1 MHIISELT
9 LIRYV
14 LKRISQYTP
23 QADLNLVKKAYRYSI
38 KAHQSQNRYSGQPYI
53 FHLLEVAKILADLEL
68 DVITI
73 AAGILHDV
81 IEDTDT
87 QLSTIKEE
95 FGEEITMLVNGVTKL
110 SRISFKTQEEQQAE
124 NFRKMFLA
132 MAEDVRVILI
142 KLADRLNNMR
152 TLQYIQPFRRLKIAR
167 ETLDIYVPIANR
179 LGISKI
185 QWELEDLSLLYL
197 EPIQYKALVNRISKN
212 RLEREKYV
220 ESIKETIKKELQKVK
235 IEAEIHGRP
244 KNIYSI
250 YTKMKEREKD
260 FFQIYDLIAIRIIC
274 NSVKDCYAILGLLHS
289 IWKPIP
295 GRFKDYI
302 AMPKSNMYQSLHT
315 TVVTSQGEP
324 LEIQIRTWEM
334 HKTAEYGIA
343 AHWKYKEKIDLKK
356 DKKLEERLSWL
367 RQILEWQKDLKDPKE
382 FMESLKIGLFQD
394 EVFTFTP
401 KGDVKILP
409 SGSTPIDFAYI
420 IHTDV
425 GHSCVGAKVNK
436 KIVPLDYKLKSGD
449 IVEILTSKLNRN
461 PSRDWLKLVKTSGA
475 KNKIRLW
482 FKKEMREENIQKGRD
497 ILEKE
502 IEKYRIETSSELTK
516 KLKNASIELGFL
528 ELEAMF
534 ENIGYG
540 KLTPF
545 QVLSK
550 IIPQEKIPQV
560 LPMVK
565 VKKQIDQGIRVQGI
579 NDVMIKFARC
589 CNPVPGDEI
598 IGYITR
604 GRGVSVHKIDCS
616 NIDFISAEKDR
627 LVKVEW
633 IKTEELFYPVKIK
646 ITADDRSNLV
656 ADIMLVFSNFK
667 ISVSAIHA
675 VTNKNNIANIDI
687 ALSINNLD
695 QLKEIIKK
703 IKKVKSVLTVKRAI
717 KPGGR

>member
-1 MHIISELT
+1 VYIISELT

-68 DVITI
+68 DMITI
-73 AAGILHDV
+73 TAGILHDV

-95 FGEEITMLVNGVTKL
+95 FGEEIAMLVNGVTKL

-197 EPIQYKALVNRISKN
+197 EPIQYKAVVNRISKN

-220 ESIKETIKKELQKVK
+220 ESIKEIIKKELQKVK

-250 YTKMKEREKD
+250 YKKMKEREKD

-289 IWKPIP
+289 IWKPMP

-528 ELEAMF
+528 ELETMF

-540 KLTPF
+540 KLTPL

-560 LPMVK
+560 LPTVK
-565 VKKQIDQGIRVQGI
+565 AKKQIDQGIRVQGI

-616 NIDFISAEKDR
+616 NIDFISNEKDR

-646 ITADDRSNLV
+646 IIADDRSNLV
-656 ADIMLVFSNFK
+656 ADIMLVFSNLK

-703 IKKVKSVLTVKRAI
+703 IKKVKSVLTVKRA
-717 KPGGR
+717 KTF

>member
-1 MHIISELT
+1 VYIISELT

-68 DVITI
+68 DMITI
-73 AAGILHDV
+73 TAGILHDV

-95 FGEEITMLVNGVTKL
+95 FGEEIAMLVNGVTKL

-197 EPIQYKALVNRISKN
+197 EPIQYKAVVNRISKN

-220 ESIKETIKKELQKVK
+220 ESIKEIIKKELQKVK

-250 YTKMKEREKD
+250 YKKMKEREKD

-289 IWKPIP
+289 IWKPMP

-315 TVVTSQGEP
+315 TVVTFQGEP

-528 ELEAMF
+528 ELETMF

-540 KLTPF
+540 KLTPL

-565 VKKQIDQGIRVQGI
+565 AKKQIDQGIRVQGI

-646 ITADDRSNLV
+646 IIADDRSNLV
-656 ADIMLVFSNFK
+656 ADIMLVFSNLK

-703 IKKVKSVLTVKRAI
+703 IKKVKSVLTVKRA
-717 KPGGR
+717 KTF

>member
-1 MHIISELT
+1 MYIISELT

-124 NFRKMFLA
+124 SFRKMFLA

-197 EPIQYKALVNRISKN
+197 EPIQYKAVVNRISKN

-235 IEAEIHGRP
+235 IETEIHGRP

-250 YTKMKEREKD
+250 YKKMKEREKD

-289 IWKPIP
+289 IWKPMP

-497 ILEKE
+497 VLEKE
-502 IEKYRIETSSELTK
+502 IGKYRIETSSELTK

-560 LPMVK
+560 LPMAK

-646 ITADDRSNLV
+646 IIADDRSNLV
-656 ADIMLVFSNFK
+656 ADIMLVFSNLK

-703 IKKVKSVLTVKRAI
+703 IKKVKSVLTVKRA
-717 KPGGR
+717 KTF

>member
-1 MHIISELT
+1 MYIISELT

-124 NFRKMFLA
+124 SFRKMFLA

-197 EPIQYKALVNRISKN
+197 EPIQYKAVVNRISKN

-250 YTKMKEREKD
+250 YKKMKEREKD

-289 IWKPIP
+289 IWKPMP

-497 ILEKE
+497 VLEKE
-502 IEKYRIETSSELTK
+502 IGKYRIETSSELTK

-560 LPMVK
+560 LPMAK

-646 ITADDRSNLV
+646 IIADDRSNLV
-656 ADIMLVFSNFK
+656 ADIMLVFSNLK

-703 IKKVKSVLTVKRAI
+703 IKKVKSVLTVKRA
-717 KPGGR
+717 KTF

>member
-1 MHIISELT
+1 MYIISELT
-9 LIRYV
+9 LIRYI

-68 DVITI
+68 DMITI
-73 AAGILHDV
+73 TAGILHDV

-95 FGEEITMLVNGVTKL
+95 FGEEIAMLVNGVTKL

-197 EPIQYKALVNRISKN
+197 EPIQYKAVVNRISKN

-220 ESIKETIKKELQKVK
+220 ESIKETIKKELQKVE

-250 YTKMKEREKD
+250 YKKMKEREKD

-289 IWKPIP
+289 IWKPMP

-315 TVVTSQGEP
+315 TVVTFQGEP

-646 ITADDRSNLV
+646 IIADDRSNLV
-656 ADIMLVFSNFK
+656 ADIMLVFSNLK

-703 IKKVKSVLTVKRAI
+703 IKKVKSVLTVKRA
-717 KPGGR
+717 KTF

>member
-1 MHIISELT
+1 LS
-9 LIRYV
+9 LI
-14 LKRISQYTP
+14 
-23 QADLNLVKKAYRYSI
+23 KKAYRYSA
-38 KAHQSQNRYSGQPYI
+38 KAHREQKRHSGAPYTS
-53 FHLLEVAKILADLEL
+53 HLLEVAKILADLEL

-87 QLSTIKEE
+87 PLSTVEEE
-95 FGEEITMLVNGVTKL
+95 FGEEIAMLVNGVTKL
-110 SRISFKTQEEQQAE
+110 SKISFKTREEQQAE

-152 TLQYIQPFRRLKIAR
+152 TLQYIPPHKRVKIAR
-167 ETLDIYVPIANR
+167 ETLEIYVPIANR
-179 LGISKI
+179 LGISMVK
-185 QWELEDLSLLYL
+185 WELEDLSLRYL
-197 EPIQYKALVNRISKN
+197 EPMKYKEVVNRIAKN
-212 RLEREKYV
+212 RLERENYV
-220 ESIKETIKKELQKVK
+220 ESIKEIIKKEIQKVK
-235 IEAEIHGRP
+235 IEAEIQGRP

-250 YTKMKEREKD
+250 YKKMEKGGKD

-274 NSVKDCYAILGLLHS
+274 NSVRDCYAVLGLLHS
-289 IWKPIP
+289 IWKPMP

-302 AMPKSNMYQSLHT
+302 AMPKSNMYQSLQT
-315 TVVTSQGEP
+315 TVVTLKGEP

-343 AHWKYKEKIDLKK
+343 AHWKYKEKVDLKK

-382 FMESLKIGLFQD
+382 FMENLKIGLFQD

-409 SGSTPIDFAYI
+409 LGSTPIDFAYL

-425 GHSCVGAKVNK
+425 GHRCVGAKVNK
-436 KIVPLDYKLKSGD
+436 KIVPLDRKLKSGD
-449 IVEILTSKLNRN
+449 ILEILTSKSSRG
-461 PSRDWLKLVKTSGA
+461 PSRDWLKIAKTSGA
-475 KNKIRLW
+475 KNRIRIW
-482 FKKEMREENIQKGRD
+482 FKKEMREENIQKGKE
-497 ILEKE
+497 LFEKE
-502 IEKYRIETSSELTK
+502 MEKYRIEPFPELTK
-516 KLKNASIELGFL
+516 KLKEVSIELGFT
-528 ELEAMF
+528 ELESMF

-540 KLTPF
+540 KLTPY

-550 IIPQEKIPQV
+550 IIPQEKISPII
-560 LPMVK
+560 PMAK
-565 VKKQIDQGIRVQGI
+565 PKKRIDQGIRVQGI
-579 NDVMIKFARC
+579 NDMMIRFSRC

-604 GRGVSVHKIDCS
+604 GRGVSIHKVDCS
-616 NIDFISAEKDR
+616 NVDFISAEKDR

-646 ITADDRSNLV
+646 IIADDRSNLV
-656 ADIMLVFSNFK
+656 SDIMLIFSSLK
-667 ISVSAIHA
+667 ITVSAINA
-675 VTNKNNIANIDI
+675 INDKNNIANIEVT
-687 ALSINNLD
+687 LSINNLD
-695 QLKEIIKK
+695 QFQEIIKK
-703 IKKVKSVLTVKRAI
+703 IKKIKSVLTVKRV
-717 KPGGR
+717 KTF

>member
-1 MHIISELT
+1 
-9 LIRYV
+9 
-14 LKRISQYTP
+14 
-23 QADLNLVKKAYRYSI
+23 
-38 KAHQSQNRYSGQPYI
+38 
-53 FHLLEVAKILADLEL
+53 LADLEL

-73 AAGILHDV
+73 TTGILHDV

-95 FGEEITMLVNGVTKL
+95 FGEEIAMLVNGVTKL

-152 TLQYIQPFRRLKIAR
+152 TLQYIPPFKRLRISR
-167 ETLDIYVPIANR
+167 ETLEIYVPIANR
-179 LGISKI
+179 LGISRI
-185 QWELEDLSLLYL
+185 QWELEDLSLRYL
-197 EPIQYKALVNRISKN
+197 EPMKYKIVVNRIAKN

-250 YTKMKEREKD
+250 YKKMKEREKD

-274 NSVKDCYAILGLLHS
+274 NSIKDCYAVLGLLHS
-289 IWKPIP
+289 IWKPMP

-315 TVVTSQGEP
+315 TVVTPQGEP
-324 LEIQIRTWEM
+324 LEIQIRTWDM
-334 HKTAEYGIA
+334 HRTAEYGIA
-343 AHWKYKEKIDLKK
+343 VHWKYKEKVDLQK
-356 DKKLEERLSWL
+356 DKKIEERLSWL

-409 SGSTPIDFAYI
+409 VGSTPIDFAYI

-449 IVEILTSKLNRN
+449 IVEILTSKLCRG

-475 KNKIRLW
+475 KNKIRIW
-482 FKKEMREENIQKGRD
+482 FKKEMREENIQKGRE
-497 ILEKE
+497 LFEKE
-502 IEKYRIETSSELTK
+502 MEKYRIETSSELTK
-516 KLKNASIELGFL
+516 KLKEVSIELGFS

-540 KLTPF
+540 KLTPY
-545 QVLSK
+545 QILSK
-550 IIPQEKIPQV
+550 IIPQEKIPQF
-560 LPMVK
+560 LPLVK
-565 VKKQIDQGIRVQGI
+565 PKKRIDQGIRVQGI
-579 NDVMIKFARC
+579 NDVMIRFARC

-604 GRGVSVHKIDCS
+604 GRGVSVHKVGCS
-616 NIDFISAEKDR
+616 NINFISSEKDR
-627 LVKVEW
+627 MVKVEW
-633 IKTEELFYPVKIK
+633 LKTKELVYPVKIK
-646 ITADDRSNLV
+646 IIADDRASLV
-656 ADIMLVFSNFK
+656 SDIMLIFSSLK
-667 ISVSAIHA
+667 ISISAIHA
-675 VTNKNNIANIDI
+675 VANKNNIATIDI
-687 ALSINNLD
+687 TLSINNLN
-695 QLKEIIKK
+695 QLQGIIKR
-703 IKKVKSVLTVKRAI
+703 IKKVKSILSIKRVETF
-717 KPGGR
+717 

>member
-1 MHIISELT
+1 M
-9 LIRYV
+9 
-14 LKRISQYTP
+14 
-23 QADLNLVKKAYRYSI
+23 
-38 KAHQSQNRYSGQPYI
+38 
-53 FHLLEVAKILADLEL
+53 
-68 DVITI
+68 ITI
-73 AAGILHDV
+73 TGGILHDV
-81 IEDTDT
+81 IEDTNT
-87 QLSTIKEE
+87 QLSKVKEE
-95 FGEEITMLVNGVTKL
+95 FGEEIAMLVNGVTKL

-152 TLQYIQPFRRLKIAR
+152 TLQYIPPFKRLRVSR
-167 ETLDIYVPIANR
+167 ETLEIYVPIANR
-179 LGISKI
+179 LGISRI
-185 QWELEDLSLLYL
+185 QWELEDLSLSYL
-197 EPIQYKALVNRISKN
+197 EPMKYKVIVNRIAKN

-274 NSVKDCYAILGLLHS
+274 NSIKDCYAVLGSLHS
-289 IWKPIP
+289 IWKPMP

-315 TVVTSQGEP
+315 TVVTPQGEP
-324 LEIQIRTWEM
+324 LEIQIRTLEM
-334 HKTAEYGIA
+334 HRTAEYGIA
-343 AHWKYKEKIDLKK
+343 AHWKYKEKVDLQK
-356 DKKLEERLSWL
+356 DKKIEERLSWL

-382 FMESLKIGLFQD
+382 FMESLKIDLFQD

-409 SGSTPIDFAYI
+409 LGSTPIDFAYI

-449 IVEILTSKLNRN
+449 IVEILTSKLGRG

-475 KNKIRLW
+475 KNKIRIW
-482 FKKEMREENIQKGRD
+482 FKKGMREENIQKGRE
-497 ILEKE
+497 LFEKE
-502 IEKYRIETSSELTK
+502 MEKYRIEPSSELTK
-516 KLKNASIELGFL
+516 KLKEVSIELGFS

-540 KLTPF
+540 KLTPYL
-545 QVLSK
+545 VLSK

-560 LPMVK
+560 LPLVK
-565 VKKQIDQGIRVQGI
+565 PKKRIDQGIRVQGI
-579 NDVMIKFARC
+579 NDVMIRFSRC

-604 GRGVSVHKIDCS
+604 GRGVSVHKVNCS
-616 NIDFISAEKDR
+616 NINFISTEKDR

-633 IKTEELFYPVKIK
+633 MKTEELVYPVKIK
-646 ITADDRSNLV
+646 IIADDRASLV
-656 ADIMLVFSNFK
+656 SDIMLIFSSMK
-667 ISVSAIHA
+667 ISISAIHA
-675 VTNKNNIANIDI
+675 VANKNNIATIDI
-687 ALSINNLD
+687 THSINNLD
-695 QLKEIIKK
+695 QLQEIIKR
-703 IKKVKSVLTVKRAI
+703 ITKVKSVLSIKRVETF
-717 KPGGR
+717 

>member
-1 MHIISELT
+1 MYIISELT

-53 FHLLEVAKILADLEL
+53 YHLLEVAKILADLEL

-197 EPIQYKALVNRISKN
+197 EPIQYKAVVNRISKN

-289 IWKPIP
+289 IWKPMP

-604 GRGVSVHKIDCS
+604 GRGVSIHKIDCS

-646 ITADDRSNLV
+646 IIADDRSNLV
-656 ADIMLVFSNFK
+656 ADIMLVFSNLK

-703 IKKVKSVLTVKRAI
+703 IKKVKSVLTVKRA
-717 KPGGR
+717 KTF